1 MRTVS
6 LRLRNTKG
14 QLEELGEESDG
25 AAESVTKLQTQLLN
39 LTKGK
44 VNIMDD
50 LDPTKFKS
58 TYDIMKSMSEVWSSM
73 TDVEQASALELL
85 FGKNRANVG
94 AALLSN
100 FETAEKVLKTSE
112 NSAGSAMKEQEAYS
126 QSLQYSLD
134 KMKAT
139 AQEFANVT
147 LDSSWLKAGVDGAQ
161 TLLEILTQII
171 DVGGGIPL
179 MLGAIGGVNLFK
191 NLDQPKSWLYSFTI
205 EWVYFYGENYMVA

>member
-44 VNIMDD
+44 VNIIDD

-58 TYDIMKSMSEVWSSM
+58 TYDIMKDMSEVWSSM

-126 QSLQYSLD
+126 QSIQYSLD

-147 LDSSWLKAGVDGAQ
+147 LDASWLKAGVDGAQ
-161 TLLEILTQII
+161 SLLEILTQIM
-171 DVGGGIPL
+171 DVGGGIPAV
-179 MLGAIGGVNLFK
+179 LGAIGAVKLFQ
-191 NLDQPKSWLYSFTI
+191 NLD
-205 EWVYFYGENYMVA
+205 

>member
-44 VNIMDD
+44 VNIIDD

-58 TYDIMKSMSEVWSSM
+58 TYDIMKGMSEVWSSM

-126 QSLQYSLD
+126 QSIRYSLD

-161 TLLEILTQII
+161 SLLEILTKIEKFTGI
-171 DVGGGIPL
+171 IPL
-179 MLGAIGGVNLFK
+179 IFGGTAVKKAFK
-191 NLDQPKSWLYSFTI
+191 NFDKSNDFVLYGCESI
-205 EWVYFYGENYMVA
+205 VA